1 MRTIYFIHRDILE
14 IPASAFQGRVD
25 IITCNPP
32 YIPAASRP
40 TLDRS
45 VTKFEPPEALFAPSP
60 TGIDYYPQ
68 LLAIANR
75 WEASVLVMEVGDL
88 DQANLVKALIDRD
101 DQWRSSIW
109 LDSAGKGRVVVA
121 VKSDKWTFLLPQ
133 PDYSI
138 PLDLSVFPK
147 HETPR
152 SGRPGSILSQ
162 FQRRKTTRRET
173 RRKRPKREKEQL
185 VTGAE
190 GAAEK
195 EGAKKTNLGFVDR
208 LLEKLKLNMHEDQAP
223 NTSLIQYLEDI
234 KKISK

>member
-1 MRTIYFIHRDILE
+1 
-14 IPASAFQGRVD
+14 
-25 IITCNPP
+25 
-32 YIPAASRP
+32 
-40 TLDRS
+40 
-45 VTKFEPPEALFAPSP
+45 
-60 TGIDYYPQ
+60 
-68 LLAIANR
+68 
-75 WEASVLVMEVGDL
+75 MEVGDL

-101 DQWRSSIW
+101 EQWRSSIW
-109 LDSAGKGRVVVA
+109 LDSAGKGRVVIA

-152 SGRPGSILSQ
+152 SGRPGNILSQ

-173 RRKRPKREKEQL
+173 RPKRPKREKEQL

-195 EGAKKTNLGFVDR
+195 DVAKKTKLGFVDR